1 MDFTPVIAQLWGV
14 LSWAIPVLLLITL
27 FKSPWA
33 KGHIGELLV
42 RVFAHWRL
50 DRHIYRVTLNT
61 PDGTTQIDHVFL
73 SVHGIFVLETKNMS
87 GWIFGTEQQAQW
99 TQKFPR
105 RSFKFQNPLRQN
117 YKHLKALEATLSV
130 SPAHL
135 HSVITFVGGSTFK
148 TAMPANVTRGI
159 GFIRYIKSFRQA
171 VFSETEVDGML
182 QALKTGRLAP
192 SVAAT
197 QALNVVARNAAVR
210 WSFEPGKRE
219 PISGSNFGGVQLF
232 RSVELCKASRVLPS
246 PGLRI
251 EKRNYPNV
259 CRNGSALRCIAV
271 TTCCDRSVTSTE
283 RASTCSNACNCP
295 QITSSGRSTSQI
307 RAKSNSP

>member
-14 LSWAIPVLLLITL
+14 LSWAIPVLLLISL
-27 FKSPWA
+27 LKSSWA
-33 KGHIGELLV
+33 KGYIGELLV
-42 RVFAHWRL
+42 RLFAHWRL
-50 DRHIYRVTLNT
+50 DGQIYRRVHNVTLNT

-117 YKHLKALEATLSV
+117 YKHLKALEATLGV

-148 TAMPANVTRGI
+148 TDMPANVTRGI

-171 VFSETEVDGML
+171 VFSEAEVDAML
-182 QALKTGRLAP
+182 HALQTSRRAPNLATHREHVQNLKQRSDPSAERYCPKCGNVLVIRTRKTGANIGQQFWGCSAFPKCR
-192 SVAAT
+192 
-197 QALNVVARNAAVR
+197 VVQ
-210 WSFEPGKRE
+210 S
-219 PISGSNFGGVQLF
+219 L
-232 RSVELCKASRVLPS
+232 
-246 PGLRI
+246 
-251 EKRNYPNV
+251 
-259 CRNGSALRCIAV
+259 
-271 TTCCDRSVTSTE
+271 
-283 RASTCSNACNCP
+283 
-295 QITSSGRSTSQI
+295 
-307 RAKSNSP
+307 